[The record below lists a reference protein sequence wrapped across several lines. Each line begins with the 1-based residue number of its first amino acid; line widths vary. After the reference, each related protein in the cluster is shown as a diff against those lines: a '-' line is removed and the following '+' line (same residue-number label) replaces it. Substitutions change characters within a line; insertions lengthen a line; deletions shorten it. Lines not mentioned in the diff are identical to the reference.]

1 MAKANA
7 LMHGRDFVNEDDIRE
22 VFCDVCSHRIILTQ
36 KARAA
41 GTNPRDLLNQIVGNV
56 KTPFNV

>member
-1 MAKANA
+1 MAKAHA
-7 LMHGRDFVNEDDIRE
+7 LVQGRDFVNEDDIRE

-41 GTNPRDLLNQIVGNV
+41 GTNPRDVLTQIIGNV
-56 KTPFNV
+56 KAPYNS